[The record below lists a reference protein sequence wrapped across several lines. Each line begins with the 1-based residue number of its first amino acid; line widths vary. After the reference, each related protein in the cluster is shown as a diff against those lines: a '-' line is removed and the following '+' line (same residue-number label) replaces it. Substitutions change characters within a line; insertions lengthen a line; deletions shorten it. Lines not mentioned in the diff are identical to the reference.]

1 MGYGTNYLSIAIDY
15 LYKDKKN
22 IIELVSSSIF
32 DEWPRRVLGV
42 FGYSGPSY
50 EVSQPVVVILNVF
63 DVELSIEF
71 INTVGT
77 IECK

>member
-1 MGYGTNYLSIAIDY
+1 MNGHAGFWS
-15 LYKDKKN
+15 
-22 IIELVSSSIF
+22 E
-32 DEWPRRVLGV
+32 V
-42 FGYSGPSY
+42 FGNSGPSY
-50 EVSQPVVVILNVF
+50 EVSQPVLVILNVF